1 MQTRLERS
9 TTNRI
14 VGGICGGIAEY
25 LQVDATLV
33 RVFFVI
39 VILLTAGFAILGYIA
54 LLFLM
59 PMPGQP
65 QPFVRGA
72 TGKSSATS
80 ADAAPPSDPSDP
92 NATMPCGNTMPQ
104 PDRAEHV
111 PEEPARPRAA
121 APSSD
126 TPRGSARSSCSA
138 CRRFRLGRG
147 DILWPLVIVVAACS
161 SPQRVR
167 REPSPGWVAVIPSRR
182 VDSDR
187 DVGSPPA
194 RLARPAL
201 AMILLMSAS
210 TRTSGGAGRSPRRR
224 EHRVVAASVALI
236 ATARVAARGR
246 ALRASLASRA
256 RLDRCARA
264 T

>member
-72 TGKSSATS
+72 TANSAATS
-80 ADAAPPSDPSDP
+80 ADAAAPSDPSDP
-92 NATMPCGNTMPQ
+92 NATMPIAGDTMPFTR
-104 PDRAEHV
+104 PAPPPV
-111 PEEPARPRAA
+111 PEDPAA
-121 APSSD
+121 AE
-126 TPRGSARSSCSA
+126 
-138 CRRFRLGRG
+138 RRRAIFGYFLVGIGAIFLLSNFGAFRLVRG
-147 DILWPLVIVVAACS
+147 DLLWPLVLVVAGVFILT
-161 SPQRVR
+161 QRVR
-167 REPSPGWVAVIPSRR
+167 S
-182 VDSDR
+182 
-187 DVGSPPA
+187 
-194 RLARPAL
+194 
-201 AMILLMSAS
+201 
-210 TRTSGGAGRSPRRR
+210 
-224 EHRVVAASVALI
+224 
-236 ATARVAARGR
+236 
-246 ALRASLASRA
+246 
-256 RLDRCARA
+256 
-264 T
+264 